1 MESSNNFKNSYL
13 EENSRKTE
21 IEHLH
26 NINHSKM
33 VNNFIYSKRTLNTLP
48 ISIKIT
54 TNRKSAS
61 ESLNSNLFFKNIDEI
76 SILFNKIHQNNF
88 FTLNKINKAEIN
100 STKNSLFEYL
110 KQIRKELSKE
120 NISLIEVK
128 TIFEN
133 NKTQNFIDLII
144 NQLLSSND
152 PYIELELLW
161 ILNNLVYLIA
171 KFNLSFDITKVSE
184 YLLKYLNSLQR
195 SQKNEGV
202 KYTLEEKIL
211 RIFGNIIYLN
221 NRIIEILINNQLINF
236 IIDSLISPVSSFRT
250 TCLWLLNKLL
260 LILKKLDGNNY
271 INYFTSKKAVSNYK
285 FIFNRIVNQKNFDEI
300 GELFWLLNELVKY
313 DSSILVPIFFIDINN
328 VNNNNYNNFNNNDL
342 SYINKD
348 IAIKNFEFVLDNC
361 LTVNL
366 LQTCFR
372 LISNLLVVCHNNINN
387 EDLLKTFIE
396 TLFEKQTVLW
406 FIKDVLNS
414 PKNKYET
421 PLVKD
426 ILLLIFNL
434 SYLFQVKSSVLFRNG
449 IVNLISNKDYQNDNE
464 IIKLLYFIYY
474 RMLLSNSYF
483 FGPNEEN
490 VIKTCLI
497 IKDRFKNDSSILII
511 FIDILFFYLK
521 ASNIKI
527 GNDVENEL
535 NLMVNYEQN
544 IPVDRLQ
551 STLLKLSNFL

>member
-1 MESSNNFKNSYL
+1 MESSNNFKKTFQT
-13 EENSRKTE
+13 EDSRKTD

-33 VNNFIYSKRTLNTLP
+33 VNNFIYSKRTMNTHP

-61 ESLNSNLFFKNIDEI
+61 QSLNSNLFFNNIDEI
-76 SILFNKIHQNNF
+76 SILFNKLHQNNF
-88 FTLNKINKAEIN
+88 FILNTINKAEIN
-100 STKNSLFEYL
+100 SSKNSLFEYL

-120 NISLIEVK
+120 NISLVEVK

-133 NKTQNFIDLII
+133 EKTHNFIDLII

-161 ILNNLVYLIA
+161 ILNNLIYLIA

-184 YLLKYLNSLQR
+184 YLLKYLISLQK

-211 RIFGNIIYLN
+211 RIFGNIIYLYN
-221 NRIIEILINNQLINF
+221 NIIDILINNNLINF

-250 TCLWLLNKLL
+250 TCLWLLNKFLI
-260 LILKKLDGNNY
+260 ILKKLDGNKNNY
-271 INYFTSKKAVSNYK
+271 INYFTNKQAISNYK

-300 GELFWLLNELVKY
+300 GELFWLLNELAKY
-313 DSSILVPIFFIDINN
+313 DSSIFVPIFFTDINN
-328 VNNNNYNNFNNNDL
+328 INNNNFNNNNL

-348 IAIKNFEFVLDNC
+348 LAIKNFEFVLDNC

-366 LQTCFR
+366 LQACFR
-372 LISNLLVVCHNNINN
+372 LISNLLVVCHYNVNN

-434 SYLFQVKSSVLFRNG
+434 SFLFQVKSSVLFRSG
-449 IVNLISNKDYQNDNE
+449 IVNLISNKDYQNDTE
-464 IIKLLYFIYY
+464 IIKLLFFIYY

-483 FGPNEEN
+483 FEQNEEK
-490 VIKTCLI
+490 VIKACLI
-497 IKDRFKNDSSILII
+497 VKDRFKNDSSILII
-511 FIDILFFYLK
+511 FIDILYFYLK
-521 ASNIKI
+521 ASNIQI

-535 NLMVNYEQN
+535 NLMVNYGQN
-544 IPVDRLQ
+544 IHVDRLQ
-551 STLLKLSNFL
+551 SILLKLSNFL

>member
-1 MESSNNFKNSYL
+1 MESSNNFKKSFQT
-13 EENSRKTE
+13 EDSRKTD

-26 NINHSKM
+26 KINHSKM
-33 VNNFIYSKRTLNTLP
+33 VNNFIYSKRTMNTHP

-61 ESLNSNLFFKNIDEI
+61 ESLNSNLFFNNIDEI
-76 SILFNKIHQNNF
+76 SILFNKLHQNNF
-88 FTLNKINKAEIN
+88 FILNTINKAEIN
-100 STKNSLFEYL
+100 SSKNSLFEYL

-120 NISLIEVK
+120 NISLVEVK
-128 TIFEN
+128 AIFEN
-133 NKTQNFIDLII
+133 EKTHNFIDLII

-161 ILNNLVYLIA
+161 ILNNLIYLIA
-171 KFNLSFDITKVSE
+171 KFNLSFDVTKVSE
-184 YLLKYLNSLQR
+184 YLLKYLISLQK

-221 NRIIEILINNQLINF
+221 NNIIDILINNQLINF

-250 TCLWLLNKLL
+250 TCLWLLNKFLI
-260 LILKKLDGNNY
+260 ILKKLDGNKNNY
-271 INYFTSKKAVSNYK
+271 INYFTNKQAISNYK

-300 GELFWLLNELVKY
+300 GELFWLLNELAKY
-313 DSSILVPIFFIDINN
+313 DSSILVPIFFTDINN
-328 VNNNNYNNFNNNDL
+328 INNNNFNNNNL

-348 IAIKNFEFVLDNC
+348 LAIKNFEFVLDNC

-366 LQTCFR
+366 LQACFR
-372 LISNLLVVCHNNINN
+372 LISNLLVVCHYNVNN
-387 EDLLKTFIE
+387 EDLLKALIE

-421 PLVKD
+421 PLIKD

-434 SYLFQVKSSVLFRNG
+434 SFLFQVKSSVLFRSG
-449 IVNLISNKDYQNDNE
+449 IVNLISNKDYQNDTE
-464 IIKLLYFIYY
+464 IIRLLYFIYY
-474 RMLLSNSYF
+474 KMLLSNSYF
-483 FGPNEEN
+483 FEKNEDK

-497 IKDRFKNDSSILII
+497 VKDRFKNDSSILII

-535 NLMVNYEQN
+535 NLMVNYEKN

-551 STLLKLSNFL
+551 STLLKLSNLF

>member
-1 MESSNNFKNSYL
+1 MESSNNFKKTFQT
-13 EENSRKTE
+13 EDSRKTD

-33 VNNFIYSKRTLNTLP
+33 VNNFIYSKRTMNTHP

-61 ESLNSNLFFKNIDEI
+61 QSLNSNLFFNNIDEI
-76 SILFNKIHQNNF
+76 SILFNKLHQNNF
-88 FTLNKINKAEIN
+88 FILNTINKAEIN
-100 STKNSLFEYL
+100 SSKNSLFEYL

-120 NISLIEVK
+120 NISLVEVK

-133 NKTQNFIDLII
+133 EKTHNFIDLII

-161 ILNNLVYLIA
+161 ILNNLIYLIA

-184 YLLKYLNSLQR
+184 YLLKYLISLQK

-221 NRIIEILINNQLINF
+221 NNIIDILINNQLINF

-250 TCLWLLNKLL
+250 TCLWLLNKFLI
-260 LILKKLDGNNY
+260 ILKKLDGNKNNY
-271 INYFTSKKAVSNYK
+271 INYFTNKQAISNYK

-300 GELFWLLNELVKY
+300 GELFWLLNELAKY
-313 DSSILVPIFFIDINN
+313 DSSILVPIFFTDINN
-328 VNNNNYNNFNNNDL
+328 INNNNFNNNNL

-348 IAIKNFEFVLDNC
+348 FAIKNFEFVLDNC

-366 LQTCFR
+366 LQACFR
-372 LISNLLVVCHNNINN
+372 LISNLLVVCHYNVNN

-434 SYLFQVKSSVLFRNG
+434 SFLFQVKSSVLFRSG
-449 IVNLISNKDYQNDNE
+449 IVNLISNKDYQNDTE
-464 IIKLLYFIYY
+464 IIKLLFFIYY

-483 FGPNEEN
+483 FEQNEEK
-490 VIKTCLI
+490 VIKACLI
-497 IKDRFKNDSSILII
+497 VKDRFKNDSSILII
-511 FIDILFFYLK
+511 FIDILYFYLK
-521 ASNIKI
+521 ASNIQI

-535 NLMVNYEQN
+535 NLMVNYGQN
-544 IPVDRLQ
+544 IHVDRLQ
-551 STLLKLSNFL
+551 SILLKLSNFL

>member
-1 MESSNNFKNSYL
+1 MESSNDFKISYL
-13 EENSRKTE
+13 TENSRKAE
-21 IEHLH
+21 IEKLH

-33 VNNFIYSKRTLNTLP
+33 VKNYIYSRRSMNTLP

-54 TNRKSAS
+54 TNKKSTS
-61 ESLNSNLFFKNIDEI
+61 ESLNSNLYFKYIDEV
-76 SILFNKIHQNNF
+76 SILFNKLHQYSF
-88 FTLNKINKAEIN
+88 CILNTINKPEMN
-100 STKNSLFEYL
+100 STKNLIFEYL
-110 KQIRKELSKE
+110 KQIRKELSQV

-133 NKTQNFIDLII
+133 NKTQNFIDLLIKE
-144 NQLLSSND
+144 LLSSKD

-161 ILNNLVYLIA
+161 ILNNLIYLIA
-171 KFNLSFDITKVSE
+171 KFNLSFDVTKISE
-184 YLLKYLNSLQR
+184 YLLKYLISLQN

-221 NRIIEILINNQLINF
+221 NNIIESLINNQLITF
-236 IIDSLISPVSSFRT
+236 IIDSLNSPVSSFRT
-250 TCLWLLNKLL
+250 TCLWLLNKFL

-271 INYFTSKKAVSNYK
+271 INIFTNKKAISNYK
-285 FIFNRIVNQKNFDEI
+285 FILNRIINQKNFDEI

-313 DSSILVPIFFIDINN
+313 DSSILIQIFFTDINN
-328 VNNNNYNNFNNNDL
+328 ITNSNNNSINNNL
-342 SYINKD
+342 LYINKD
-348 IAIKNFEFVLDNC
+348 AAIKNFEFVLDNC
-361 LTVNL
+361 LTVKL
-366 LQTCFR
+366 FQTCFR
-372 LISNLLVVCHNNINN
+372 LISNILVVCYNNVKN

-396 TLFEKQTVLW
+396 ILFERKTILC

-414 PKNKYET
+414 PKSKYET

-434 SYLFQVKSSVLFRNG
+434 SFLAQVKTSVLFRTG
-449 IVNLISNKDYQNDNE
+449 IVNLISDKDYQNDTE

-474 RMLLSNSYF
+474 RMLTSNSYF
-483 FGPNEEN
+483 FEPNEEK
-490 VIKTCLI
+490 VIKTFLVI
-497 IKDRFKNDSSILII
+497 MERFKNDSSALII
-511 FIDILFFYLK
+511 FIDIIFFYLK

-551 STLLKLSNFL
+551 STLLKLSNFV

>member
-1 MESSNNFKNSYL
+1 MESSNDFKISYL
-13 EENSRKTE
+13 TENSRKAE
-21 IEHLH
+21 IEKLH

-33 VNNFIYSKRTLNTLP
+33 VKNYIYSRRSMNTLP

-54 TNRKSAS
+54 TNKKSTS
-61 ESLNSNLFFKNIDEI
+61 ESLNSNLYFKYIDEV
-76 SILFNKIHQNNF
+76 SILFNKLHQYSF
-88 FTLNKINKAEIN
+88 YILNTINKPEMN
-100 STKNSLFEYL
+100 STKNLIFEYL
-110 KQIRKELSKE
+110 KQIRKELSQV

-133 NKTQNFIDLII
+133 NKTQNFIDLLIKE
-144 NQLLSSND
+144 LLSSKD

-161 ILNNLVYLIA
+161 ILNNLIYLIA
-171 KFNLSFDITKVSE
+171 KFNLSFDVTKISE
-184 YLLKYLNSLQR
+184 YLLKYLISLQN

-221 NRIIEILINNQLINF
+221 NNIIESLINNQLITF
-236 IIDSLISPVSSFRT
+236 IIDSLNSPVSSFRT
-250 TCLWLLNKLL
+250 TCLWLLNKFL

-271 INYFTSKKAVSNYK
+271 INIFTNKKAISNYK
-285 FIFNRIVNQKNFDEI
+285 FILNRIINQKNFDEI

-313 DSSILVPIFFIDINN
+313 DSSILIQIFFTDINN
-328 VNNNNYNNFNNNDL
+328 INNNNNNSINNNL
-342 SYINKD
+342 LYINKD
-348 IAIKNFEFVLDNC
+348 AAIKNFEFVLDNC
-361 LTVNL
+361 LTVKL
-366 LQTCFR
+366 FQTCFR
-372 LISNLLVVCHNNINN
+372 LISNILVVCYNNVKN

-396 TLFEKQTVLW
+396 ILFERKTILC

-414 PKNKYET
+414 PKSKYET

-434 SYLFQVKSSVLFRNG
+434 SFLAQVKTSVLFRTG
-449 IVNLISNKDYQNDNE
+449 IVNLISDKDYQNDTE

-474 RMLLSNSYF
+474 RMLTSNSYF
-483 FGPNEEN
+483 FEQNEEK
-490 VIKTCLI
+490 VIKTCLVI
-497 IKDRFKNDSSILII
+497 MERFKNDSSALII
-511 FIDILFFYLK
+511 FIDIIFFYLK

-551 STLLKLSNFL
+551 STLLKLSNFV

>member
-1 MESSNNFKNSYL
+1 MESSNNFKKSFQT
-13 EENSRKTE
+13 EDSRKTD

-33 VNNFIYSKRTLNTLP
+33 VNNFIYSKRTMNTHP

-61 ESLNSNLFFKNIDEI
+61 ESLNSNLFFNNLDEI
-76 SILFNKIHQNNF
+76 SILFNKLHQNNF
-88 FTLNKINKAEIN
+88 FILNTINKAEIN
-100 STKNSLFEYL
+100 SSKNSLFEYL

-120 NISLIEVK
+120 NISLVEVK

-133 NKTQNFIDLII
+133 EKTHNFIDLII

-161 ILNNLVYLIA
+161 ILNNLIYLIA

-184 YLLKYLNSLQR
+184 YLLKYLISLQK

-221 NRIIEILINNQLINF
+221 NNIIDILINNQLINF

-250 TCLWLLNKLL
+250 TCLWLLNKFLI
-260 LILKKLDGNNY
+260 ILKKLDGNKNNY
-271 INYFTSKKAVSNYK
+271 INYFTNKQAISNYK

-300 GELFWLLNELVKY
+300 GELFWLLNELAKY
-313 DSSILVPIFFIDINN
+313 DSSILVPIFFTDINN
-328 VNNNNYNNFNNNDL
+328 INNNNFNNNNL

-348 IAIKNFEFVLDNC
+348 LAIKNFEFVLDNC

-366 LQTCFR
+366 LQACFR
-372 LISNLLVVCHNNINN
+372 LISNLLVVCHYNVNN
-387 EDLLKTFIE
+387 EDLLKTLIE

-421 PLVKD
+421 PLIKD

-434 SYLFQVKSSVLFRNG
+434 SFLFQVKSSVLFRSG
-449 IVNLISNKDYQNDNE
+449 IVNLISNKDYQNDTE
-464 IIKLLYFIYY
+464 IIRLLYFIYY
-474 RMLLSNSYF
+474 KMLLNNSYF
-483 FGPNEEN
+483 FEKNEDK

-497 IKDRFKNDSSILII
+497 VKDRFKNDSSILII

-551 STLLKLSNFL
+551 STLLKLSNLF

>member
-1 MESSNNFKNSYL
+1 MESSNNFKKSYPT
-13 EENSRKTE
+13 ENSRKTE

-33 VNNFIYSKRTLNTLP
+33 VNNFIFSKRTMNALP

-54 TNRKSAS
+54 TYRKPAE
-61 ESLNSNLFFKNIDEI
+61 ESLNTNLIFINIDEI
-76 SILFNKIHQNNF
+76 SILFNKLHQNNF
-88 FTLNKINKAEIN
+88 FILNKINKSEIN
-100 STKNSLFEYL
+100 STKNTLLEYL
-110 KQIRKELSKE
+110 KQVRKELSKQ

-133 NKTQNFIDLII
+133 NKTQNFIVLII
-144 NQLLSSND
+144 NQLLISND

-184 YLLKYLNSLQR
+184 YLLKYLISLQK

-221 NRIIEILINNQLINF
+221 NRIIEILNNNQLITF

-313 DSSILVPIFFIDINN
+313 DSSILVPIFFTDINN
-328 VNNNNYNNFNNNDL
+328 MNSNYNNFNNNNL

-348 IAIKNFEFVLDNC
+348 LAIKNFEFVLDNC

-396 TLFEKQTVLW
+396 TLFEKQTVLC

-421 PLVKD
+421 ALVKD

-434 SYLFQVKSSVLFRNG
+434 SFLFQVKSSVLFRNG
-449 IVNLISNKDYQNDNE
+449 IVNLISNKDYQNDTE

-483 FGPNEEN
+483 FEKNEEK

-497 IKDRFKNDSSILII
+497 VMERFKNDSSILII
-511 FIDILFFYLK
+511 FIDILFCYLK

-544 IPVDRLQ
+544 IPVDRLL
-551 STLLKLSNFL
+551 SILLKLSNFV

>member
-1 MESSNNFKNSYL
+1 M
-13 EENSRKTE
+13 
-21 IEHLH
+21 
-26 NINHSKM
+26 
-33 VNNFIYSKRTLNTLP
+33 
-48 ISIKIT
+48 
-54 TNRKSAS
+54 
-61 ESLNSNLFFKNIDEI
+61 
-76 SILFNKIHQNNF
+76 
-88 FTLNKINKAEIN
+88 
-100 STKNSLFEYL
+100 EYL

-120 NISLIEVK
+120 KISLIEVK

-133 NKTQNFIDLII
+133 NTTQNFIDLII
-144 NQLLSSND
+144 NQLLSLND
-152 PYIELELLW
+152 PYFELELLW

-171 KFNLSFDITKVSE
+171 KFNLSFDITRVSE
-184 YLLKYLNSLQR
+184 YLLKYLISLQK

-313 DSSILVPIFFIDINN
+313 DSSILVPIFFTDINN
-328 VNNNNYNNFNNNDL
+328 INNNFNNLYDNNL

-348 IAIKNFEFVLDNC
+348 LAIKNFEFVLDNC

-396 TLFEKQTVLW
+396 TLFEKQTVLC

-421 PLVKD
+421 TLVKD
-426 ILLLIFNL
+426 ILLLILNL
-434 SYLFQVKSSVLFRNG
+434 SFLFKVKSSVLFRNG
-449 IVNLISNKDYQNDNE
+449 IVNLISNKDYQNDTE
-464 IIKLLYFIYY
+464 IIKLLFFIYY

-483 FGPNEEN
+483 FEKNEEK

-497 IKDRFKNDSSILII
+497 VMDRFKNDSSILII

-544 IPVDRLQ
+544 IPVDRLL
-551 STLLKLSNFL
+551 SILLKLSNFV

>member
-1 MESSNNFKNSYL
+1 MESSNNFKKTFQT
-13 EENSRKTE
+13 EDSRKTD

-33 VNNFIYSKRTLNTLP
+33 VNNFIYSKRTMNTHP

-61 ESLNSNLFFKNIDEI
+61 QSLNSNLFFNNIDEI
-76 SILFNKIHQNNF
+76 SILFNKLHQNNF
-88 FTLNKINKAEIN
+88 FILNTINKAEIN
-100 STKNSLFEYL
+100 SSKNSLFEYL

-120 NISLIEVK
+120 NISLVEVK

-133 NKTQNFIDLII
+133 EKTHNFIDLII

-161 ILNNLVYLIA
+161 ILNNLIYLIA

-184 YLLKYLNSLQR
+184 YLLKYLISLQK

-211 RIFGNIIYLN
+211 RIFGNIIYLYN
-221 NRIIEILINNQLINF
+221 NIIDILINNNLINF

-250 TCLWLLNKLL
+250 TCLWLLNKFLI
-260 LILKKLDGNNY
+260 ILKKLDGNKNNY
-271 INYFTSKKAVSNYK
+271 INYFTNKQAISNYK

-300 GELFWLLNELVKY
+300 GELFWLLNELAKY
-313 DSSILVPIFFIDINN
+313 DSSILVPIFFTDINN
-328 VNNNNYNNFNNNDL
+328 INNNNFNNNNL

-348 IAIKNFEFVLDNC
+348 FAIKNFEFVLDNC

-366 LQTCFR
+366 LQACFR
-372 LISNLLVVCHNNINN
+372 LISNLLVVCHYNVNN

-434 SYLFQVKSSVLFRNG
+434 SFLFQVKSSVLFRSG
-449 IVNLISNKDYQNDNE
+449 IVNLISNKDYQNDTE
-464 IIKLLYFIYY
+464 IIKLLFFIYY

-483 FGPNEEN
+483 FEQNEEK
-490 VIKTCLI
+490 VIKACLI
-497 IKDRFKNDSSILII
+497 VKDRFKNDSSILII
-511 FIDILFFYLK
+511 FIDILYFYLK
-521 ASNIKI
+521 ASNIQI

-535 NLMVNYEQN
+535 NLMVNYGQN
-544 IPVDRLQ
+544 IHVDRLQ
-551 STLLKLSNFL
+551 SILLKLSNFL

>member
-1 MESSNNFKNSYL
+1 
-13 EENSRKTE
+13 
-21 IEHLH
+21 
-26 NINHSKM
+26 
-33 VNNFIYSKRTLNTLP
+33 
-48 ISIKIT
+48 
-54 TNRKSAS
+54 
-61 ESLNSNLFFKNIDEI
+61 
-76 SILFNKIHQNNF
+76 
-88 FTLNKINKAEIN
+88 LNKINKSEIN
-100 STKNSLFEYL
+100 STKNTLLEYL
-110 KQIRKELSKE
+110 KQVRKELSKQ

-133 NKTQNFIDLII
+133 NKTQNFIVLII
-144 NQLLSSND
+144 NQLLISND

-184 YLLKYLNSLQR
+184 YLLKYLISLQK

-221 NRIIEILINNQLINF
+221 NRIIEILNNNQLITF

-313 DSSILVPIFFIDINN
+313 DSSILVPIFFTDISNIS
-328 VNNNNYNNFNNNDL
+328 NNYNNFNDNNL

-348 IAIKNFEFVLDNC
+348 LAIKNFEFVLDNC

-396 TLFEKQTVLW
+396 TLFEKQTVLC

-421 PLVKD
+421 ALVKD

-434 SYLFQVKSSVLFRNG
+434 SFLFQVKSSVLFRNG

-483 FGPNEEN
+483 FEPNEEK
-490 VIKTCLI
+490 VVKTCLI
-497 IKDRFKNDSSILII
+497 VMDRFKNDSSILII

-535 NLMVNYEQN
+535 NLMVNYEQK
-544 IPVDRLQ
+544 IPVDRLL
-551 STLLKLSNFL
+551 SILLKLSNFV

>member
-1 MESSNNFKNSYL
+1 MESSNNFKKSFQT
-13 EENSRKTE
+13 EDSRKTD

-33 VNNFIYSKRTLNTLP
+33 VNNFIYSKRTMNTHP

-61 ESLNSNLFFKNIDEI
+61 ESLNSNLFFNNIDEI
-76 SILFNKIHQNNF
+76 SILFNKLHQNNF
-88 FTLNKINKAEIN
+88 FIFNTINKAEIN
-100 STKNSLFEYL
+100 SSKNSLFEYL

-120 NISLIEVK
+120 NISLVEVK

-133 NKTQNFIDLII
+133 DKTHNFIDLII

-161 ILNNLVYLIA
+161 ILNNLFYLIA
-171 KFNLSFDITKVSE
+171 KFNLSFDVTKVSE
-184 YLLKYLNSLQR
+184 YLLKYLISLQK

-221 NRIIEILINNQLINF
+221 NNIIDILINNQLINF

-250 TCLWLLNKLL
+250 TCLWLLNKFLI
-260 LILKKLDGNNY
+260 ILKKLDGNKNNY
-271 INYFTSKKAVSNYK
+271 INYFTNKQAISNYK

-300 GELFWLLNELVKY
+300 GELFWLLNELAKY
-313 DSSILVPIFFIDINN
+313 DSSILVPIFFTDINN
-328 VNNNNYNNFNNNDL
+328 INNNNFNNNNL

-348 IAIKNFEFVLDNC
+348 LAIKNFEFVLDNC

-366 LQTCFR
+366 LQACFR
-372 LISNLLVVCHNNINN
+372 LISNLLVVCHYNVNN
-387 EDLLKTFIE
+387 EDLLKTLIE

-434 SYLFQVKSSVLFRNG
+434 SFLFQVKSSVLFRSG
-449 IVNLISNKDYQNDNE
+449 IVNLISNKDYQNDTE
-464 IIKLLYFIYY
+464 IIRLLYFIYY

-483 FGPNEEN
+483 FEKNEDK

-497 IKDRFKNDSSILII
+497 VKDRFKNDSSILII

-551 STLLKLSNFL
+551 SILLKLSNFL

>member
-1 MESSNNFKNSYL
+1 MESSNNFKKSYPT
-13 EENSRKTE
+13 ENSRKTE

-33 VNNFIYSKRTLNTLP
+33 VNNFIFSKRTMNALP

-54 TNRKSAS
+54 TYRKPAE
-61 ESLNSNLFFKNIDEI
+61 ESLNTNLIFINIDEI
-76 SILFNKIHQNNF
+76 SILFNKLHQNNF
-88 FTLNKINKAEIN
+88 FILNKINKSEIN
-100 STKNSLFEYL
+100 STKNTLLEYL
-110 KQIRKELSKE
+110 KQVRKELSKQ

-133 NKTQNFIDLII
+133 NKTQNFIVLII
-144 NQLLSSND
+144 NQLLISND

-184 YLLKYLNSLQR
+184 YLLKYLISLQK

-221 NRIIEILINNQLINF
+221 NRIIEILNNNQLITF

-313 DSSILVPIFFIDINN
+313 DSSILVPIFFTDINN
-328 VNNNNYNNFNNNDL
+328 MNSNYNNFNNNNL

-348 IAIKNFEFVLDNC
+348 LAIKNFEFVLDNC

-396 TLFEKQTVLW
+396 TLFEKQTVLC

-421 PLVKD
+421 ALVKD

-434 SYLFQVKSSVLFRNG
+434 SFLFQVKSSVLFRNG
-449 IVNLISNKDYQNDNE
+449 IVNLISNKDYQNDTE

-483 FGPNEEN
+483 F
-490 VIKTCLI
+490 IKTCLI
-497 IKDRFKNDSSILII
+497 VMERFKNDSSILII
-511 FIDILFFYLK
+511 FIDILFCYLK

-544 IPVDRLQ
+544 IPVDRLL
-551 STLLKLSNFL
+551 SILLKLSNFV

>member
-1 MESSNNFKNSYL
+1 MESSNNFKKSYPT
-13 EENSRKTE
+13 ENSRKTE

-33 VNNFIYSKRTLNTLP
+33 VNNFIFSKRTMNALP

-54 TNRKSAS
+54 TYRKPAE
-61 ESLNSNLFFKNIDEI
+61 ESLNTNLIFINIDEI
-76 SILFNKIHQNNF
+76 SILFNKLHQNNF
-88 FTLNKINKAEIN
+88 FILNKINKSEIN
-100 STKNSLFEYL
+100 STKNTLLEYL
-110 KQIRKELSKE
+110 KQVRKELSKQ

-133 NKTQNFIDLII
+133 NKTQNFIVLII
-144 NQLLSSND
+144 NQLLISND

-184 YLLKYLNSLQR
+184 YLLKYLISLQK

-221 NRIIEILINNQLINF
+221 NRIIEILNNNQLITF

-313 DSSILVPIFFIDINN
+313 DSSILVPIFFTDINN
-328 VNNNNYNNFNNNDL
+328 MNSNYNNFNNNNL

-348 IAIKNFEFVLDNC
+348 LAIKNFEFVLDNC

-387 EDLLKTFIE
+387 EDLLKSFLE
-396 TLFEKQTVLW
+396 TLFEKKTVLW

-434 SYLFQVKSSVLFRNG
+434 SFLFQVKSSVLFRNG
-449 IVNLISNKDYQNDNE
+449 IVNLISNKDYQNDTE

-483 FGPNEEN
+483 FEKNEEK

-497 IKDRFKNDSSILII
+497 VMERFKNDSSILII
-511 FIDILFFYLK
+511 FIDILFCYLK

-544 IPVDRLQ
+544 IPVDRLL
-551 STLLKLSNFL
+551 SILLKLSNFV

>member
-1 MESSNNFKNSYL
+1 MESSNNFKKSFQT
-13 EENSRKTE
+13 EDSRKTD

-33 VNNFIYSKRTLNTLP
+33 VNNFIYSKRTMNTHP

-88 FTLNKINKAEIN
+88 FILNTINKAEIN
-100 STKNSLFEYL
+100 SSKNSLFEYL

-120 NISLIEVK
+120 NISLVEVK

-133 NKTQNFIDLII
+133 EKTHNFIDLII

-161 ILNNLVYLIA
+161 ILNNLIYLIA
-171 KFNLSFDITKVSE
+171 KFNLSFDVTKVSE
-184 YLLKYLNSLQR
+184 YLLKYLISLQK

-221 NRIIEILINNQLINF
+221 NNIIDILINNQLINF

-250 TCLWLLNKLL
+250 TCLWLLNKFLI
-260 LILKKLDGNNY
+260 ILKKLDGNKNNY
-271 INYFTSKKAVSNYK
+271 INYFTNKQAISNYK

-300 GELFWLLNELVKY
+300 GELFWLLNELAKY
-313 DSSILVPIFFIDINN
+313 DSSILVPIFFTDINN
-328 VNNNNYNNFNNNDL
+328 INNNNFNNNNL

-348 IAIKNFEFVLDNC
+348 LAIKIFEFVLDNC

-366 LQTCFR
+366 LQACFR
-372 LISNLLVVCHNNINN
+372 LISNLLVVCHYNVNN
-387 EDLLKTFIE
+387 EDLLKTLIE

-421 PLVKD
+421 PLIKD

-434 SYLFQVKSSVLFRNG
+434 SFLFQVKSSVLFRSG
-449 IVNLISNKDYQNDNE
+449 IVNLISNKDYQNDTE
-464 IIKLLYFIYY
+464 IIRLLYFIYY
-474 RMLLSNSYF
+474 KMLLNNSYF
-483 FGPNEEN
+483 FEKNEDK

-497 IKDRFKNDSSILII
+497 VKDRFKNDSSILII
-511 FIDILFFYLK
+511 FIDILYFYLK
-521 ASNIKI
+521 ASNIQI

-535 NLMVNYEQN
+535 NLMVNYGQN
-544 IPVDRLQ
+544 IHVDRLQ
-551 STLLKLSNFL
+551 SILLKLSNFL